1 MINHQLRRKL
11 NQNKDPE
18 VIKKGRKIIIR
29 QERGIQNKIQ
39 QGKIK
44 LIQKEESIKANQIL
58 QKQLK
63 INPDH
68 LAILIKER

>member
-18 VIKKGRKIIIR
+18 VIQKGRKIIIL

>member
-11 NQNKDPE
+11 NQKKDPE
-18 VIKKGRKIIIR
+18 VIKKGRKIIIPQKR
-29 QERGIQNKIQ
+29 EIQNKIQ
-39 QGKIK
+39 QGRIK

>member
-1 MINHQLRRKL
+1 MINHKLRRQL
-11 NQNKDPE
+11 NQNKAPE